1 MGKTI
6 FHMDWIF
13 LFFSCRQESRGEKL
27 WIPPDSDYISNKQW
41 LDTNFPQNRRYH
53 SALFVSPDE
62 NVLTPQYLLQML
74 ELRDK
79 VSSIKVFNKTF
90 EDLCYRV
97 PIGDIFLAKKKR
109 RKRQSQISKEED
121 EDSVYIQDYFDEKHI
136 SVVNTSI
143 SVNTQNQQQAVFSER
158 SPKSIDLNE
167 TTEEEISN
175 PFGDSYSDSYYGDYY
190 GDYYDDE
197 DYEPSEDEIGG
208 QASLAEALPRDIY
221 CDLIDTLK
229 EKCLEHSI
237 LELWKYDRDVIS
249 RLTTQDI
256 LKVGKIGFFS
266 FTVCRNLRIF
276 LTLKILHEINFDKNF
291 EFTFS
296 KAVNEETKSP
306 IFGYDFDFTT
316 LIGDITRN
324 STGHVI
330 RAKSAAHLWSTNVN
344 VEAIG

>member
-1 MGKTI
+1 
-6 FHMDWIF
+6 
-13 LFFSCRQESRGEKL
+13 
-27 WIPPDSDYISNKQW
+27 
-41 LDTNFPQNRRYH
+41 
-53 SALFVSPDE
+53 
-62 NVLTPQYLLQML
+62 ML
-74 ELRDK
+74 ELREK
-79 VSSIKVFNKTF
+79 VSNIKVFNKTF

-109 RKRQSQISKEED
+109 RKRQSQISKED
-121 EDSVYIQDYFDEKHI
+121 VDSVDIQDYYIEEKHE

-190 GDYYDDE
+190 GDYYSDE
-197 DYEPSEDEIGG
+197 DYEPSEDDIGG

-237 LELWKYDRDVIS
+237 LELWKYDKDVIS

-256 LKVGKIGFFS
+256 LKVGKRYFQSVWKF
-266 FTVCRNLRIF
+266 
-276 LTLKILHEINFDKNF
+276 KNF
-291 EFTFS
+291 PATQKFCMKLILIKNF
-296 KAVNEETKSP
+296 VI
-306 IFGYDFDFTT
+306 IFQR
-316 LIGDITRN
+316 L
-324 STGHVI
+324 
-330 RAKSAAHLWSTNVN
+330 
-344 VEAIG
+344 

>member
-1 MGKTI
+1 
-6 FHMDWIF
+6 
-13 LFFSCRQESRGEKL
+13 
-27 WIPPDSDYISNKQW
+27 
-41 LDTNFPQNRRYH
+41 
-53 SALFVSPDE
+53 
-62 NVLTPQYLLQML
+62 ML
-74 ELRDK
+74 ELREK
-79 VSSIKVFNKTF
+79 VSNIKVFNKTF

-121 EDSVYIQDYFDEKHI
+121 EDSVDIQDYYIEEKHE

-190 GDYYDDE
+190 GDYYSDE
-197 DYEPSEDEIGG
+197 DYEPSEDDIGG

-256 LKVGKIGFFS
+256 LKVGKIVIFS
-266 FTVCRNLRIF
+266 QCM
-276 LTLKILHEINFDKNF
+276 EIKEFSCHSNF
-291 EFTFS
+291 
-296 KAVNEETKSP
+296 A
-306 IFGYDFDFTT
+306 
-316 LIGDITRN
+316 
-324 STGHVI
+324 
-330 RAKSAAHLWSTNVN
+330 
-344 VEAIG
+344 